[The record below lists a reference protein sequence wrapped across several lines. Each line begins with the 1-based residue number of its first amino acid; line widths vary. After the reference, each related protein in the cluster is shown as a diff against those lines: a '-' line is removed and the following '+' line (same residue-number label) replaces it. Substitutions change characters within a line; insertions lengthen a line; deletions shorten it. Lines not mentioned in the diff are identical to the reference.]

1 MITFSKSIKGSSHE
15 ENGKPM
21 QDWSEHL
28 YLKENMADILLLSDG
43 HGDDKHFRSDR
54 GSKFAVEAAKESL
67 VEFLKDFNPVLPAGT
82 FRQRGKQWVKDSANE
97 DYTPHDEYEREFRQ
111 LFENIKFRWCEK
123 VVRDWTEDAPTDME
137 LMNSRA
143 DGKKLD
149 LSSYE
154 NGREVIAYG
163 CTLIAAVKT
172 PKYWMAFQLGDG
184 KCIAFHIDGTW
195 YEPIPWDS
203 RCFLN
208 TTTSLCHEGSE
219 SFRYC
224 YGNTDCP
231 SLFIG
236 SDGMDDS
243 YMPMEKLAEFYGVV
257 IRVVAENGIDYATE
271 QLEKMMPVISEKGSH
286 DDVSIAFWLDYK
298 DVLPLSKTILSLRL
312 NSLECDSRKQ
322 EEDKKEAEN
331 RRIEII
337 ERSKQ
342 LKDESGVYERKRAE
356 LEYKMKKVIEDKK
369 KAEEDF
375 NTATFLFE
383 DAKKNLDQVKSL
395 FDNLEKLA
403 SENEK
408 ALENHLREVCRAD
421 EMFKQIEREI
431 QSFEDKVSQDL
442 LEMTNI
448 RKILISFV

>member
-28 YLKENMADILLLSDG
+28 YLKECMADILLLSDG
-43 HGDDKHFRSDR
+43 HGSDRHFRSDR
-54 GSKFAVEAAKESL
+54 GAKFAVEAAKESL
-67 VEFLKDFNPVLPAGT
+67 AEFLKDFNPTLPTGT

-123 VVRDWTEDAPTDME
+123 VVRDWNEDTPTDME
-137 LMNSRA
+137 IKNSGK
-143 DGKKLD
+143 DCKKLD

-154 NGREVIAYG
+154 NGREIIAYG

-203 RCFLN
+203 RCFLS

-257 IRVVAENGIDYATE
+257 IRVVAEKGIDYATE
-271 QLEKMMPVISEKGSH
+271 QLEKMMPIISKKGSH

-312 NSLECDSRKQ
+312 SSLECDSRKQ
-322 EEDKKEAEN
+322 KEDKKEAEN
-331 RRIEII
+331 RRDEIA
-337 ERSKQ
+337 ERAKQ

-356 LEYKMKKVIEDKK
+356 LEQKMNKVKEDKR

-375 NTATFLFE
+375 NTATFLYE
-383 DAKKNLDQVKSL
+383 DAKKNLDQVQSV
-395 FDNLEKLA
+395 FDDLEKLA

-408 ALENHLREVCRAD
+408 AFESHRHEVCRAD
-421 EMFKQIEREI
+421 EMFKQIEKEI
-431 QSFEDKVSQDL
+431 QAFEDRVSQDL
-442 LEMTNI
+442 EEMTNI
-448 RKILISFV
+448 QKILISFV

>member
-21 QDWSEHL
+21 QDWSEHFFL
-28 YLKENMADILLLSDG
+28 EESMADILLLSDG
-43 HGDDKHFRSDR
+43 HGNDKHFRSDR
-54 GSKFAVEAAKESL
+54 GSRYAVEAAKEGL
-67 VEFLKDFNPVLPAGT
+67 VEFLKDFNPSLPNNT
-82 FRQRGKQWVKDSANE
+82 FRQRGIQWAKDSANE

-111 LFENIKFRWCEK
+111 LFDNIKFRWCEK
-123 VVRDWTEDAPTDME
+123 VSRDWAEDTPTDKE
-137 LMNSRA
+137 LMESCTN
-143 DGKKLD
+143 GKKLD
-149 LSSYE
+149 LTYYE
-154 NGREVIAYG
+154 KGRETIAYG
-163 CTLIAAVKT
+163 CTLMAAVKT
-172 PKYWMAFQLGDG
+172 PNYWMAFQLGDG
-184 KCIAFHIDGTW
+184 KCVSFHIDGTW

-286 DDVSIAFWLDYK
+286 DDISIAFWMDYK

-312 NSLECDSRKQ
+312 NSLECDARKQ
-322 EEDKKEAEN
+322 ESKKQEAEN
-331 RRIEII
+331 RRSEIM
-337 ERSKQ
+337 ERFKQ
-342 LKDESGVYERKRAE
+342 LKEETSIYERKRAE
-356 LEYKMKKVIEDKK
+356 LEQKMIQIKEDKM

-383 DAKKNLDQVKSL
+383 DAKKNLEQVVSV
-395 FDNLEKLA
+395 FETLEKLT

-408 ALENHLREVCRAD
+408 AQETHLQEVCRTD
-421 EMFKQIEREI
+421 ELYRQIESEI
-431 QSFEDKVSQDL
+431 QAFEEKASQDL
-442 LEMTNI
+442 QEMTNI
-448 RKILISFV
+448 RNILISFV